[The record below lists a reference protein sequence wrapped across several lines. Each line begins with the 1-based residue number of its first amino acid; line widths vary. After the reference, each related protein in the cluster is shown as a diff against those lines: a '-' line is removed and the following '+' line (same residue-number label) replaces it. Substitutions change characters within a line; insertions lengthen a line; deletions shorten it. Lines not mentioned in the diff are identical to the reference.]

1 MCYFIPCYNYIRMV
15 THRVLAS
22 SFLFLLCICGSA
34 VSSPKSTTETEI
46 RVGIVPEQNIFRQ
59 SHNYRALAEYLSK
72 KAGIKVSVS
81 ALSDYGSIIGSM
93 KDGHI
98 NGGFLGALAGAVAHE
113 RLDAEAIAI
122 PVTTEGKTTYRAYLF
137 VRKNSGISNIQD
149 MRGKTIA
156 LVSRGSFSGYVY
168 PLAYFRQHG
177 ISDISKFFR
186 ESYFAG
192 SYDAAIHAVLNGAA
206 DIGSAGSK
214 VYNSLKLSDPRIEK
228 ELTILDESMDV
239 PYYGL
244 FLAKSISQTTKNAVR
259 RVLVAM
265 QHDAEGAAILKQLDL
280 RGFAPATSHVNYNS
294 VFMTAKKAGID
305 LKTYRLEK

>member
-1 MCYFIPCYNYIRMV
+1 MV
-15 THRVLAS
+15 RFRVVAS
-22 SFLFLLCICGSA
+22 AFLFLLCIGGSA

-46 RVGIVPEQNIFRQ
+46 RIGIVPEQNIFRQ

-81 ALSDYGSIIGSM
+81 TLSDYGSILGSM
-93 KDGHI
+93 KNGDI
-98 NGGFLGALAGAVAHE
+98 NGGFLGSLAGAMAHE
-113 RLDAEAIAI
+113 RLGAEAIAI
-122 PVTTEGKTTYRAYLF
+122 PVTMEGKTTYRAYLF
-137 VRKNSGISNIQD
+137 VRKNSGIRNIQD
-149 MRGKTIA
+149 MRGKKMV

-177 ISDISKFFR
+177 ISDISRFFS
-186 ESYFAG
+186 EYYFAG
-192 SYDAAIHAVLNGAA
+192 SYDAAIHAVLSGAV
-206 DIGSAGSK
+206 DIGCAGSK
-214 VYNSLKLSDPRIEK
+214 VYNSLKASDPRIEK

-244 FLAKSISQTTKNAVR
+244 FLGKSISQTTKSAVR
-259 RVLVAM
+259 KVLLEM
-265 QHDAEGAAILKQLDL
+265 QHDADGASILKQLDL
-280 RGFAPATSHVNYNS
+280 SGFAPATSHVNYNN

>member
-1 MCYFIPCYNYIRMV
+1 MV
-15 THRVLAS
+15 TFKVFAS
-22 SFLFLLCICGSA
+22 AFLFLLCICGLA

-46 RVGIVPEQNIFRQ
+46 RIGIVPEQNIFKQ
-59 SHNYRALAEYLSK
+59 SKNFKALAEYISNK
-72 KAGIKVSVS
+72 SGIKVSVS

-93 KDGHI
+93 NAGQI

-113 RLDAEAIAI
+113 RLDADAIAL
-122 PVTTEGKTTYRAYLF
+122 PVTMEGKTTYRALLF
-137 VRKNSGISNIQD
+137 VRKNSGIRNIQD

-177 ISDISKFFR
+177 ITDISTFFR
-186 ESYFAG
+186 EYFFAG

-214 VYNSLKLSDPRIEK
+214 VYNSLKISDPRIEK
-228 ELTILDESMDV
+228 ELMILDESMDV

-244 FLAKSISQTTKNAVR
+244 FLAKSISRTTKNAVR
-259 RVLVAM
+259 KVLIEM
-265 QHDAEGAAILKQLDL
+265 QHDAEGVAILKQLDL

-294 VFMTAKKAGID
+294 VLMTAKKAGID